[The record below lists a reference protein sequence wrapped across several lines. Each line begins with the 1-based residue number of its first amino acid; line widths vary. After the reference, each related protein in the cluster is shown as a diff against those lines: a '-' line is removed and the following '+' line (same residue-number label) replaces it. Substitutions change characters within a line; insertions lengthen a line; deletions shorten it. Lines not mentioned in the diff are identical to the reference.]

1 MDIKELKNKIETNTL
16 SDDVLILK
24 YEDNKFLA
32 NQYVDAI
39 CKNKQATKTII
50 NSINDI
56 NFNDDIFEIN
66 EPQIYVL
73 DVEELKEYP
82 TNDYTNLIVICKKL
96 PDNLSV
102 DFVSIPKL
110 VNWQIE
116 DYVKVRVPG
125 LEEKEIQ
132 WLCNICQHDVYR
144 LDQECK
150 KLECFLPPN
159 QKFMFNEINNDNGYC
174 DLNDLGIFDL
184 TDAIIKLEKDKINN
198 ILHNRM
204 FIDLEPA
211 GLITILTANY
221 KKLISVYYSN
231 MWNSSLSVSE
241 KQYNYYKKMICN
253 KYKKKDSLAN
263 ILECLTEIDYK
274 LKSGILEY
282 NNIIDYIICNIFSFV

>member
-16 SDDVLILK
+16 SDNVLILK

-32 NQYVDAI
+32 NQYIDAI

-56 NFNDDIFEIN
+56 NFNDDIFGVN

-82 TNDYTNLIVICKKL
+82 TDDYTNLIVICKKL

-102 DFVSIPKL
+102 DFVNILKL

-132 WLCNICQHDVYR
+132 WLCNVCQYDVYR

-241 KQYNYYKKMICN
+241 KQYNYYKKMICS

-274 LKSGILEY
+274 LKSGILDY
-282 NNIIDYIICNIFSFV
+282 NNIIDYIICNIFSFI